1 VVIESVEVEVLI
13 RVLLVAVLVVIWDV
27 VMRKLLDSVVVQNL
41 EVNTRDLQNL
51 LMAYVLDEVAPPQM

>member
-1 VVIESVEVEVLI
+1 MVIESVEVEVLI